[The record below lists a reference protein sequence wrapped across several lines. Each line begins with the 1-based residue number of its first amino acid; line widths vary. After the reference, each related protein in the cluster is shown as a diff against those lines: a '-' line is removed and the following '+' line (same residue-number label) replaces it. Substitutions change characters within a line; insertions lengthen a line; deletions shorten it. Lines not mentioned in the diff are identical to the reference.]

1 MSTQTQL
8 GRAPFTASPARVL
21 LTRAGS
27 ATAAVVAA
35 TTFLLVLAVCA
46 AEPSWFYSGNPL
58 AIHSA
63 DVLAPPSARHIF
75 GTDQYGRDML
85 AQIIY
90 GTRTSLIVGVV
101 SVLLGGVTGTAL
113 GVLAGARG
121 AITDTLIMRLVDV
134 MLCFPGI
141 LLALV
146 FQAALGAGVG
156 NEIIAVAVA
165 SIPVYAR
172 VARGQTIS
180 LRSRPYVLAARS
192 AGVRELTIARRH
204 LLSPVLA
211 PVIAL
216 ATIGVGTAVVLAA
229 ALSFLGLGP
238 QNGNPDWGT
247 LIGAGQDY
255 LGTAWWIVT
264 FPGLFIT
271 LVVLAA
277 GVCGDALRR
286 KLASQDRPLA
296 GEER

>member
-1 MSTQTQL
+1 V
-8 GRAPFTASPARVL
+8 P
-21 LTRAGS
+21 RAG
-27 ATAAVVAA
+27 AA
-35 TTFLLVLAVCA
+35 TPAVALAALFLLVLAACA
-46 AEPSWFYSGNPL
+46 LEPSWFAPGNPL
-58 AIHSA
+58 AIHPEA
-63 DVLAPPSARHIF
+63 VLAAPSARHIF
-75 GTDQYGRDML
+75 GTDQYGRDIL
-85 AQIIY
+85 AQIAY
-90 GTRTSLIVGVV
+90 GTRTSLLVGVT
-101 SVLLGGVTGTAL
+101 SVLLGCSAGTAI

-121 AITDTLIMRLVDV
+121 GVADSVLMRLIDV

-165 SIPVYAR
+165 SVPVYAR

-192 AGVRELTIARRH
+192 AGVREFTIARRH
-204 LLSPVLA
+204 LLGPVLA
-211 PVIAL
+211 PVVAL
-216 ATIGVGTAVVLAA
+216 ATIGIGTAVVLAA

-238 QNGNPDWGT
+238 QNGNPDWGA
-247 LIGAGQDY
+247 LIGSGQDY

-264 FPGLFIT
+264 FPGAVIT

-286 KLASQDRPLA
+286 RLA
-296 GEER
+296 GDVR